1 MRGNFSSCDEGI
13 AMQPGVQPA
22 ISLQSMSGFQIFAV
36 AICWTINML
45 DGFDVLAIA
54 FTAPEISREWQLS
67 PAALGIVFSAG
78 LFGMT
83 IGALVLAP
91 VADIIGRRWTII
103 IGLVVITIGMVATAF
118 VGSVTALFGTRFL
131 TGLGI
136 GGLLASLTTMVSEYS
151 SERRRNLAISLFSL
165 GYPVGATIGG
175 STAVFL
181 ISAYDWRSVFIF
193 GGLLSA
199 LMIPLALWRLPESID
214 FLVTRRPRGWM
225 EKTNK
230 ILARI
235 GQPAMTAPPESDAL
249 KQSGGIGLTRIVA
262 APFLRS
268 TMALWA
274 AAFMSMLV
282 LYFLLNW
289 TPQVLVSAGLRLD
302 QGISAGVLLNVG
314 GGVGMVLLGYFST
327 RLGLK
332 RMISYYFLGG
342 SLGLVAFG
350 LTAMNI
356 VPLLVITFFTGF
368 FVMGSLI
375 GLYVIAA
382 RIYPPEIRSTG
393 VGWSIGIG
401 RLGAVFGP
409 YLAGVMIGQGLDRSV
424 YFLVFAVPLLIA
436 IGAVGLITRQLAEDE
451 ASD

>member
-1 MRGNFSSCDEGI
+1 
-13 AMQPGVQPA
+13 
-22 ISLQSMSGFQIFAV
+22 
-36 AICWTINML
+36 
-45 DGFDVLAIA
+45 
-54 FTAPEISREWQLS
+54 
-67 PAALGIVFSAG
+67 
-78 LFGMT
+78 
-83 IGALVLAP
+83 
-91 VADIIGRRWTII
+91 
-103 IGLVVITIGMVATAF
+103 
-118 VGSVTALFGTRFL
+118 
-131 TGLGI
+131 
-136 GGLLASLTTMVSEYS
+136 
-151 SERRRNLAISLFSL
+151 
-165 GYPVGATIGG
+165 
-175 STAVFL
+175 
-181 ISAYDWRSVFIF
+181 
-193 GGLLSA
+193 
-199 LMIPLALWRLPESID
+199 
-214 FLVTRRPRGWM
+214 
-225 EKTNK
+225 
-230 ILARI
+230 
-235 GQPAMTAPPESDAL
+235 MTAPPESDAL